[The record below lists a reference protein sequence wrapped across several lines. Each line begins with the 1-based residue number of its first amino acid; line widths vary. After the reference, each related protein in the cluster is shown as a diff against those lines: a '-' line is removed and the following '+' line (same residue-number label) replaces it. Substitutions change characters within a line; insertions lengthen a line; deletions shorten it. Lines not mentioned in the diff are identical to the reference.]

1 MNAYKN
7 KFFIP
12 LSLSL
17 LFLAIYFS
25 TKHLTKEPITS
36 ETTEQQAAD
45 NKAILKSFSGEW
57 KTLDDT
63 KSLKFSNQNQVITM
77 EFSADNRKVNVNVS
91 SQQPARNRWPLS
103 PTDGEEIQY
112 SVILVSDDE
121 LIFNLFTTKSNTDGT
136 SKPENFYRA
145 K

>member
-1 MNAYKN
+1 MNVYKN
-7 KFFIP
+7 KFFIL

-36 ETTEQQAAD
+36 ETTQQQAAD
-45 NKAILKSFSGEW
+45 NKAFLKSFSGEW

-91 SQQPARNRWPLS
+91 SQQPARKRWLLS

-121 LIFNLFTTKSNTDGT
+121 LIFNLFTTKPNTDGT